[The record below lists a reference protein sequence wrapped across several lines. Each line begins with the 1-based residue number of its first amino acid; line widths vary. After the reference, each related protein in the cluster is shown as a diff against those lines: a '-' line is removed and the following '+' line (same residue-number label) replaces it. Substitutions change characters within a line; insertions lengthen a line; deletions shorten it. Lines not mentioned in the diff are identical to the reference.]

1 METNFVEGKAP
12 AQVEWSEAVKV
23 TERTVRNW
31 IDFMSDYPDVYSP
44 EDIEHV
50 ETAWLRV
57 LRG

>member
-31 IDFMSDYPDVYSP
+31 IDFMSDYPDVRS
-44 EDIEHV
+44 
-50 ETAWLRV
+50 
-57 LRG
+57 GSS